1 MGVYGGERFLKS
13 LYGRLRV
20 KDPGAGG
27 GATVLHFVR
36 MGHHHDH
43 SDEHAHAHSHTP
55 TDFGWRFMVGV
66 VLNLAFVLVE
76 AAFGFA
82 VNSLALVADAGHN
95 LSDVLGLALA
105 WGAFALSRRAPS
117 SRRTYG
123 MRRSSI
129 LAALFNALFLLF
141 AIGAIAWEAI
151 QRFSHPE
158 PISGWSV
165 VIVALIGIAV
175 NGITALLFAGGQKED
190 LNVRAAFLHMAA
202 DTAVSTGVVL
212 GGLVI
217 IATQWSWI
225 DPVLSLAIAVIVF
238 WGTWGLLRESVDLS
252 LDAVPSSI
260 DPNKVKLFLKSW
272 PEVIEVHDLHIWP
285 LSTTEPAL
293 TAHLVMPNHDCDD
306 AEIQRISQALT
317 TEFGITHSTHQIER
331 GSVPCPFASEET
343 L

>member
-1 MGVYGGERFLKS
+1 MAY
-13 LYGRLRV
+13 
-20 KDPGAGG
+20 D
-27 GATVLHFVR
+27 
-36 MGHHHDH
+36 HHH
-43 SDEHAHAHSHTP
+43 SEEHTHPHNHAP
-55 TDFGWRFMVGV
+55 VDFGWRFMVGV
-66 VLNLAFVLVE
+66 ILNLAFVVIE
-76 AAFGFA
+76 AGFGFA

-95 LSDVLGLALA
+95 LSDVLGLSLA

-151 QRFSHPE
+151 QRFWHPE
-158 PISGWSV
+158 PVSGWTV

-175 NGITALLFAGGQKED
+175 NGLTTILFAGGQKED

-202 DTAVSTGVVL
+202 DTAVSAGVVL
-212 GGLVI
+212 GGLLI
-217 IATQWSWI
+217 LATQWYWV
-225 DPVLSLAIAVIVF
+225 DPVLSLAIAAIIF

-252 LDAVPSSI
+252 LDAVPASI
-260 DPNKVKLFLKSW
+260 DPKKVRAFLESW
-272 PEVIEVHDLHIWP
+272 PEVAGVHDLHIWP

-293 TAHLVMPNHDCDD
+293 TAHLVMPNHDCSDE
-306 AEIQRISQALT
+306 EIQRISQALN
-317 TEFGITHSTHQIER
+317 TEFGIPHSTLQIER
-331 GSVPCPFASEET
+331 GSVPCPFASEEA

>member
-1 MGVYGGERFLKS
+1 
-13 LYGRLRV
+13 
-20 KDPGAGG
+20 
-27 GATVLHFVR
+27 
-36 MGHHHDH
+36 
-43 SDEHAHAHSHTP
+43 
-55 TDFGWRFMVGV
+55 MVGA
-66 VLNLAFVLVE
+66 VLNLVFVVVE
-76 AAFGFA
+76 AVFGFA
-82 VNSLALVADAGHN
+82 VNSLALVAAAGHN

-151 QRFSHPE
+151 QRFWHAE
-158 PISGWSV
+158 PVSGWTV
-165 VIVALIGIAV
+165 VIVALVGIAV
-175 NGITALLFAGGQKED
+175 NGITAILFASGQKED

-202 DTAVSTGVVL
+202 DTAVSAGVVL
-212 GGLVI
+212 GGLLI
-217 IATQWSWI
+217 LFTQWYWI
-225 DPVLSLAIAVIVF
+225 DPVLSFAIAAIIF

-252 LDAVPSSI
+252 LDAVPTSI
-260 DPNKVKLFLKSW
+260 DPKKVKVFLELW
-272 PEVIEVHDLHIWP
+272 PEVTEVHDLHIWP

-293 TAHLVMPNHDCDD
+293 TAHLVMPNHDCSD
-306 AEIQRISQALT
+306 AEILRISQALT
-317 TEFGITHSTHQIER
+317 TEFGVSHSTLQIER

>member
-1 MGVYGGERFLKS
+1 M
-13 LYGRLRV
+13 
-20 KDPGAGG
+20 A
-27 GATVLHFVR
+27 
-36 MGHHHDH
+36 HDH
-43 SDEHAHAHSHTP
+43 DHPHEHAHGHSHAP
-55 TDFGWRFMVGV
+55 ADFGWRFMVGV
-66 VLNLAFVLVE
+66 VLNLAFVVVE
-76 AAFGFA
+76 AAFGFT

-95 LSDVLGLALA
+95 LSDVLGLGLA

-158 PISGWSV
+158 PVSGWTV

-175 NGITALLFAGGQKED
+175 NGITTMLFAGGQKED

-202 DTAVSTGVVL
+202 DTAVSAGVVL
-212 GGLVI
+212 GGLLI
-217 IATQWSWI
+217 LATQWSWI
-225 DPVLSLAIAVIVF
+225 DPLLSLAIASIIF
-238 WGTWGLLRESVDLS
+238 WGTWGLLKESVDLS
-252 LDAVPSSI
+252 LDAVPASI
-260 DPNKVKLFLKSW
+260 DPKKVKAFLQSW
-272 PEVIEVHDLHIWP
+272 PEVVEVHDLHIWP

-293 TAHLVMPNHDCDD
+293 TAHLVMPKHDCDD
-306 AEIQRISQALT
+306 AEILRISQALT
-317 TEFGITHSTHQIER
+317 TEFGITHSTVQIER

>member
-1 MGVYGGERFLKS
+1 MAH
-13 LYGRLRV
+13 
-20 KDPGAGG
+20 D
-27 GATVLHFVR
+27 
-36 MGHHHDH
+36 HHH
-43 SDEHAHAHSHTP
+43 SDEHSHAHSHAP
-55 TDFGWRFMVGV
+55 SDFGWRFMVGV
-66 VLNLAFVLVE
+66 VLNLVFVVVE
-76 AAFGFA
+76 AVFGFA

-151 QRFSHPE
+151 QRFWHAE
-158 PISGWSV
+158 PVSGWTV
-165 VIVALIGIAV
+165 VIVALVGIAV
-175 NGITALLFAGGQKED
+175 NGITAILFASGQKED

-202 DTAVSTGVVL
+202 DTAVSAGVVL
-212 GGLVI
+212 GGLLI
-217 IATQWSWI
+217 LFTQWYWI
-225 DPVLSLAIAVIVF
+225 DPVLSFAIAAIIF

-252 LDAVPSSI
+252 LDAVPTSI
-260 DPNKVKLFLKSW
+260 DPKKVKAFLELW
-272 PEVIEVHDLHIWP
+272 PEVTEVHDLHIWP

-293 TAHLVMPNHDCDD
+293 TAHLVMPNHDCSD
-306 AEIQRISQALT
+306 AEILRISQALT
-317 TEFGITHSTHQIER
+317 TEFGVSHSTLQIER

>member
-1 MGVYGGERFLKS
+1 MAH
-13 LYGRLRV
+13 
-20 KDPGAGG
+20 D
-27 GATVLHFVR
+27 
-36 MGHHHDH
+36 HHH
-43 SDEHAHAHSHTP
+43 SDEHSLAHNHTP

-66 VLNLAFVLVE
+66 VLNLGFVIVE
-76 AAFGFA
+76 AVFGFA
-82 VNSLALVADAGHN
+82 VNSLALLADAGHN

-158 PISGWSV
+158 PVAGWTV
-165 VIVALIGIAV
+165 VIVALVGIVV
-175 NGITALLFAGGQKED
+175 NGITAMLFASGQKED

-202 DTAVSTGVVL
+202 DTVVSAGVVL
-212 GGLVI
+212 GGLLI
-217 IATQWSWI
+217 LFTQWYWL
-225 DPVLSLAIAVIVF
+225 DPVLSLVISAIIF

-252 LDAVPSSI
+252 LDAVPPSI
-260 DPNKVKLFLKSW
+260 DPKKVKTFLESW
-272 PEVIEVHDLHIWP
+272 PEVTEVHDLHIWA

-293 TAHLVMPNHDCDD
+293 TTHLVMPNHDCDD
-306 AEIQRISQALT
+306 AEILRISQALT
-317 TEFGITHSTHQIER
+317 TEFGILHSTLQIER

>member
-1 MGVYGGERFLKS
+1 MPH
-13 LYGRLRV
+13 
-20 KDPGAGG
+20 D
-27 GATVLHFVR
+27 
-36 MGHHHDH
+36 HHH
-43 SDEHAHAHSHTP
+43 SDEHSHAHSHAP
-55 TDFGWRFMVGV
+55 ADFGWRFMVGV
-66 VLNLAFVLVE
+66 VLNLVFVVVE
-76 AAFGFA
+76 AVFGFA

-151 QRFSHPE
+151 QRFWHPE
-158 PISGWSV
+158 PVSGWTV
-165 VIVALIGIAV
+165 VIVALVGIAV
-175 NGITALLFAGGQKED
+175 NGITTLLFAGGQKED

-202 DTAVSTGVVL
+202 DTAVSAGVVL
-212 GGLVI
+212 GGLLI
-217 IATQWSWI
+217 LFTQWYWI
-225 DPVLSLAIAVIVF
+225 DPVLSLAIAVIIF

-252 LDAVPSSI
+252 LDAVPTSI
-260 DPNKVKLFLKSW
+260 DPKKVKAFLESW
-272 PEVIEVHDLHIWP
+272 PEVTEVHDLHIWP

-293 TAHLVMPNHDCDD
+293 TAHLVMPNHDCNDE
-306 AEIQRISQALT
+306 EILRIAQALNA
-317 TEFGITHSTHQIER
+317 EFGISHATLQIER
-331 GSVPCPFASEET
+331 GSVPCPFASEEA

>member
-1 MGVYGGERFLKS
+1 MAHDHHHTDEHS
-13 LYGRLRV
+13 
-20 KDPGAGG
+20 
-27 GATVLHFVR
+27 H
-36 MGHHHDH
+36 GHHH
-43 SDEHAHAHSHTP
+43 SP

-66 VLNLAFVLVE
+66 VLNLAFVVVE
-76 AAFGFA
+76 AFFGFA

-105 WGAFALSRRAPS
+105 WGAFALARRAPS
-117 SRRTYG
+117 SRHTYG

-141 AIGAIAWEAI
+141 AIGAIAWEGI
-151 QRFSHPE
+151 QRFWHPE
-158 PISGWSV
+158 PVSGWTV

-175 NGITALLFAGGQKED
+175 NGITALLFVSGQKED

-202 DTAVSTGVVL
+202 DTAVSAGVVL
-212 GGLVI
+212 GGLLI
-217 IATQWSWI
+217 LYTQWYWI
-225 DPVLSLAIAVIVF
+225 DPVLSLVIAVIIF

-260 DPNKVKLFLKSW
+260 DPQKVKVFLEAWSG
-272 PEVIEVHDLHIWP
+272 VVEVHDLHIWA

-293 TAHLVMPNHDCDD
+293 TAHLVMPNHDRDD
-306 AEIQRISQALT
+306 EQIQKISEALT
-317 TEFGITHSTHQIER
+317 TEFGISHSTLQIEC

>member
-1 MGVYGGERFLKS
+1 MAH
-13 LYGRLRV
+13 
-20 KDPGAGG
+20 D
-27 GATVLHFVR
+27 
-36 MGHHHDH
+36 HHH
-43 SDEHAHAHSHTP
+43 SDEHSHAHSHAP
-55 TDFGWRFMVGV
+55 SDFGWRFMVGA
-66 VLNLAFVLVE
+66 VLNLVFVVVE
-76 AAFGFA
+76 AVFGFA

-151 QRFSHPE
+151 QRFWHAE
-158 PISGWSV
+158 PVSGWTV
-165 VIVALIGIAV
+165 VIVALVGIAV
-175 NGITALLFAGGQKED
+175 NGITAILFASGQKED

-202 DTAVSTGVVL
+202 DTAVSAGVVL
-212 GGLVI
+212 GGLLI
-217 IATQWSWI
+217 LFTQWYWI
-225 DPVLSLAIAVIVF
+225 DPVLSLAIAAIIF

-252 LDAVPSSI
+252 LDAVPTSI
-260 DPNKVKLFLKSW
+260 DPKKVKAFLELW
-272 PEVIEVHDLHIWP
+272 PEVTEVHDLHIWP

-293 TAHLVMPNHDCDD
+293 TAHLVMPNHDCSD
-306 AEIQRISQALT
+306 AEILRISQALT
-317 TEFGITHSTHQIER
+317 TEFGVSHSTLQIER

>member
-1 MGVYGGERFLKS
+1 M
-13 LYGRLRV
+13 
-20 KDPGAGG
+20 A
-27 GATVLHFVR
+27 
-36 MGHHHDH
+36 HDH
-43 SDEHAHAHSHTP
+43 HSHDDHSHGHSHAP
-55 TDFGWRFMVGV
+55 SDFGWRFMVGV
-66 VLNLAFVLVE
+66 VLNLAFVVVE
-76 AAFGFA
+76 AVFGFA

-95 LSDVLGLALA
+95 LSDVLGLGLA

-151 QRFSHPE
+151 QRFWHPE
-158 PISGWSV
+158 PVSGWTV

-175 NGITALLFAGGQKED
+175 NGVTTLLFASGQKED

-202 DTAVSTGVVL
+202 DTVVSAGVVL

-217 IATQWSWI
+217 LYTQWNWL
-225 DPVLSLAIAVIVF
+225 DPVLSLAIAIIIF

-252 LDAVPSSI
+252 LDAVPTSI
-260 DPNKVKLFLKSW
+260 DPKKVKSFLESW
-272 PEVIEVHDLHIWP
+272 PEVTEVHDLHIWP

-293 TAHLVMPNHDCDD
+293 TAHLVMPNHDCSD
-306 AEIQRISQALT
+306 EEMQKISQALAS
-317 TEFGITHSTHQIER
+317 EFRITHATLQIER
-331 GSVPCPFASEET
+331 GSVPCPFASEEV